1 MGFSF
6 RKSINIGNGVRLN
19 LGKKS
24 ASVSVG
30 GKGYRYSVSTTGRR
44 TTTFSLPG
52 TGISYRN
59 TSSGASATKK
69 KKTTAA
75 KRTSTRTT
83 RTTTPAPSPE
93 TRIPE
98 TGMFTSGTEK
108 QYRKGL
114 VALSNGQYDEA
125 VKVLEGEIANETS
138 NISDDFLLGVALS
151 KVGRPADAIAT
162 LERVTASDVALPDEL
177 MRKYAKNLSLAITV
191 EIVPGVVIELPFDS
205 AGAAAL
211 LAEQYQREGR
221 LEDAAALMEGLGEAG
236 LAPEVAAISLAELYF
251 ALRRWDEVARVTDA
265 VPNTDD
271 LSAATLMY
279 RGAAFVEQGLYEA
292 ALIALKEALRY
303 RKRAAP
309 ILDAAHY
316 YRGRAYELQG
326 DAVKARKEWEA
337 VYASNPDFPD
347 VSARLGMAS

>member
-6 RKSINIGNGVRLN
+6 RKSISLGKGVRLN

-30 GKGYRYSVSTTGRR
+30 GTGYRYSVSTTGRR
-44 TTTFSLPG
+44 TTSFSLPG

-59 TSSGASATKK
+59 TSSSSSRK
-69 KKTTAA
+69 KKTSTAA
-75 KRTSTRTT
+75 R
-83 RTTTPAPSPE
+83 RTTTKRTTAKRATAAPTVESKV
-93 TRIPE
+93 PE

-108 QYRKGL
+108 QYRKAL
-114 VALSNGQYDEA
+114 VALANEQYDEA
-125 VKVLEGEIANETS
+125 VEALDDEVRDEKS
-138 NISDDFLLGVALS
+138 NISDDFLLGIALS
-151 KVGRPADAIAT
+151 KTGRPAEAIAA
-162 LERVTASDVALPDEL
+162 LERVAASDIALPDEL

-191 EIVPGVVIELPFDS
+191 EIVPGVIVELPFDS

-221 LEDAAALMEGLGEAG
+221 LDEAAGIMEGLGEAG
-236 LAPEVAAISLAELYF
+236 LAAEVAAISLAELYF
-251 ALRRWDEVARVTDA
+251 ALERWDEVARVTDA

-271 LSAATLMY
+271 LTAATLMY

-303 RKRAAP
+303 KKRAAP
-309 ILDAAHY
+309 ILNAAHY

-326 DAVKARKEWEA
+326 DATKARKEWEI
-337 VYASNPDFPD
+337 VSASDPDFAD
-347 VSARLGMAS
+347 IRARLAH